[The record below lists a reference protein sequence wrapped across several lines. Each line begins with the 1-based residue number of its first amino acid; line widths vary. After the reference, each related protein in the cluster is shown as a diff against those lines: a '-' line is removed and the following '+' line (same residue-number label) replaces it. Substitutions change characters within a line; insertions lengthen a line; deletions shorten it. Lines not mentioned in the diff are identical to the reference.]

1 MVVAGGPREY
11 NKPLDPRRNRSF
23 AKTLSNPEMDALRAE
38 NAELKAALARVTQ
51 QLEGFQRQ
59 LFGRKSERR
68 LPVDPSQ
75 GNLLADL
82 ATAPP
87 LLAAFPT
94 AHHHRKYLHR
104 LRGKYPRVSVG
115 ASPGSPAGSKC
126 AGSDSAATTWGG
138 PARVPARSSGATI
151 SGVSSRQLAGE
162 NAVAMRSPCLAAT
175 TLPSWDAS
183 GSTPRAER
191 LDPGCPDE
199 HSAKRAALDVSEV
212 EVRLE
217 GIDLASERVAPYPYV
232 HEFETL
238 LTRHASRIS
247 FADRGWLRHTCPRR
261 PGRQRGV
268 GESARRSRTPP

>member
-1 MVVAGGPREY
+1 
-11 NKPLDPRRNRSF
+11 
-23 AKTLSNPEMDALRAE
+23 MDALRAE

-115 ASPGSPAGSKC
+115 AYTYTRRTSQNRGDAV
-126 AGSDSAATTWGG
+126 
-138 PARVPARSSGATI
+138 RNSGLRFDAC
-151 SGVSSRQLAGE
+151 SSR
-162 NAVAMRSPCLAAT
+162 
-175 TLPSWDAS
+175 
-183 GSTPRAER
+183 
-191 LDPGCPDE
+191 
-199 HSAKRAALDVSEV
+199 
-212 EVRLE
+212 
-217 GIDLASERVAPYPYV
+217 
-232 HEFETL
+232 
-238 LTRHASRIS
+238 
-247 FADRGWLRHTCPRR
+247 
-261 PGRQRGV
+261 
-268 GESARRSRTPP
+268 SARRSSNTSVRSG